1 MDCYGIRLT
10 ITCTLRAQATAF
22 NENRCAMSRM
32 LAAAAFSLGP
42 RSKCADLSE
51 MLPSQTI

>member
-32 LAAAAFSLGP
+32 LAAAAFSHGP